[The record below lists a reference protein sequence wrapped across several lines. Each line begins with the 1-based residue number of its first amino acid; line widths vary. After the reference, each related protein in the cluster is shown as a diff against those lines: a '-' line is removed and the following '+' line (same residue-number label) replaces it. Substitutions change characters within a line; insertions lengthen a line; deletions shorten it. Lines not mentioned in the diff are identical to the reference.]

1 MAPRVPNL
9 AHGWQLMPDPR
20 VLQATI
26 RDFIRPAVRAVPTR
40 MAQQLGY
47 GRVMLG
53 ADFGPN
59 LVSRWTAT
67 DRGLDVSVATSG
79 REDHDIVM
87 ELLICLG
94 QALWERLSVDQ
105 RTAYWRL
112 LDEEIG
118 SGVVG
123 EIDEE
128 ASQAK
133 RALLANRNTAR
144 SRVRLER
151 YGCSSFAGTAAEYV
165 HSLWHDVSVRSG
177 PDHLPPAQLRRRLEL
192 LSRWFPPDR
201 GYRLFPRSRGRRHTR
216 GADSG

>member
-1 MAPRVPNL
+1 
-9 AHGWQLMPDPR
+9 
-20 VLQATI
+20 
-26 RDFIRPAVRAVPTR
+26 

-53 ADFGPN
+53 ADLGPN

-67 DRGLDVSVATSG
+67 DRGLDVSIATSG

-94 QALWERLSVDQ
+94 QALWESLNVDQ
-105 RTAYWRL
+105 RPAYWRL

-128 ASQAK
+128 ALQAK
-133 RALLANRNTAR
+133 RALLANRNSAR
-144 SRVRLER
+144 SRVRLDR

-177 PDHLPPAQLRRRLEL
+177 PDHLPPAQLRRRLEFL
-192 LSRWFPPDR
+192 TRWFPPDR

-216 GADSG
+216 GADCH

>member
-9 AHGWQLMPDPR
+9 AHGWQLVTDPR
-20 VLQATI
+20 VLEATI

-53 ADFGPN
+53 ADLGPN

-67 DRGLDVSVATSG
+67 DRGLDVSIATSG

-94 QALWERLSVDQ
+94 QALWERLNVDQ
-105 RTAYWRL
+105 RPAYWRL

-128 ASQAK
+128 ALQAK
-133 RALLANRNTAR
+133 RALLANRNSAR
-144 SRVRLER
+144 SRVRPR
-151 YGCSSFAGTAAEYV
+151 
-165 HSLWHDVSVRSG
+165 SLWLFFVRWDG
-177 PDHLPPAQLRRRLEL
+177 GRICP
-192 LSRWFPPDR
+192 LSLARCQRP
-201 GYRLFPRSRGRRHTR
+201 
-216 GADSG
+216 